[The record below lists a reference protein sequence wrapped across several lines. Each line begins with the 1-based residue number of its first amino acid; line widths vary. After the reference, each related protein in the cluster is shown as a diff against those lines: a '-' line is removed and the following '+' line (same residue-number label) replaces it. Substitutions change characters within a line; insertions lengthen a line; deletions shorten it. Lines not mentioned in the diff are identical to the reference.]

1 MSPIL
6 NLIVFVVL
14 AYFIY
19 YAYYTYYVAETAKI
33 YDIQTKIGSFIT
45 KDALGVELGDLGK
58 TLSDNLNTKLDE
70 YKTLNTKLESDL
82 VEINL
87 KIEAYKKSTNDMGT
101 YVDSSVLKN
110 MIKIKE
116 EIMSDVFKN
125 IDILKSNLMTTIANA
140 KDMNENA
147 SAELTK
153 KIEKE
158 LKTEVDRISFM
169 INNLSL
175 DLKKGM
181 ESNIMV
187 SNQLS
192 SKIDS
197 EVNKLVGVDNMLGSQ
212 LTSLNNS
219 ITKLIDD
226 VKNSS
231 IGEFS
236 ELRNLNVESIKKV
249 NDDLILINS
258 NIGLNSSGLK
268 ELKESTLESIKKV
281 NSDILT
287 NERVL
292 KELNDST
299 VQSIK
304 KLNDDLA
311 LSNAN
316 IVLNSNGLVEI
327 KNSTFESIKKIN
339 TDLLTNSSALQELNF
354 STMESIKKVNDDLT
368 LMNTNIGLNSTGLK
382 ELKEST
388 LESIKNITYDI
399 LTNKTVL
406 KELNDSTLESIKKL
420 NDDLK
425 LSNANIG
432 LNSTGLMEL
441 NASIVENMRKVNA
454 DILSNSTIVR
464 ELNDATMESIK
475 KVNNDLT
482 LMNTNIELNSVGLKE
497 LKEST
502 LESIK
507 KINDI
512 LTISENDIRSNSTGL
527 KELKES
533 TLDSIKKINDIF
545 ASNAETVESTYVKL
559 NNISNDIKN
568 IVKKYDD
575 YIISNDSYVKGLD
588 TRLLLSEN
596 SIKGNIEELNNL
608 KNSIVDN
615 ISKINQLN
623 TIVSSNENA
632 SKGIKEELTII
643 SNDLKN
649 VIKNYED
656 YVFSNNSYT
665 QKLNDRV
672 ESYINQN
679 YLAIKNINDS
689 IDIIKYGMGD
699 IRLLNGVDIT
709 SNLLDIK
716 KQLNVYDGDH
726 SVLIKLKSDLEDM
739 KSVVG
744 SIEDINKLK
753 DGFYNHMKI
762 LNRLVEV
769 EDILKNSNVV
779 MDNNNVNYV
788 KYKANKVA
796 FKGLNNNKREQ
807 MFLINDTI
815 ESLEKYVGSLILS
828 NDNKNI
834 IRDLIN
840 ISKNELFEI
849 NGKDTLVSYLNNIQ
863 LTTGQLWSDSN
874 TKDIKLNN
882 IENSLNL
889 MTEVVGEVSLL
900 NKNSIADSIQRIQLD
915 VKKLNEDGIE
925 VNSNLNAFKNSV
937 NEEVKKIGDVIKYNS
952 IVDTLVGD
960 VQVLMNRTGTAN
972 IRYKD
977 LATSAENLYNDLQT
991 QTSILQL
998 ANKDISSMKSILG
1011 NYVAAEQGG
1020 DVAQILKDMN
1030 TNLKYLYTNLG
1041 TYRKDDFNQMT
1052 VDNLLKDI
1060 ITRVNGVELF
1070 SLNNKNT
1077 SRDLT
1082 DLITK
1087 VSDLKTFVGNGVGS
1101 SAVGTSLVDR
1111 INGVELKLVE
1121 LVNITNSSN
1130 DQQTNMKKS
1139 IDYLNKYSDEIR
1151 PLIAN
1156 FSVYLESIENIKPVG
1171 PNISQAIINLFNSVN
1186 SNSTTVGNVSNLVD
1200 TLSKDVN
1207 KTISEQIQSSTKLN
1221 DLYSSLDKVNASVI
1235 SINDK
1240 LFSQKVS
1247 IDDIKNKIDLISQ
1260 VSFLPKLVKALSDIS
1275 KSYPLLKTD
1284 IDSLVPSA
1292 EETVRQINL
1301 FLEKYKSDTSL
1312 VEWQTNYEFY
1322 SYISKIQKGLAE
1334 MYAAM
1339 ESKITFGATVDPFN
1353 QTDMNKLVPMYM
1365 YNYFNEPFLQYL
1377 SVMNE
1382 WVENTPIWYQL
1393 GKSRDDI
1400 ESINKSVNTFNN
1412 DILFLK
1418 TYKGNMETEVNGILT
1433 KLDKIGN
1440 WDPIVMNSTLSNAL
1454 MNLITKH
1461 NSVESNL
1468 TNMQTIVGNLSNINY
1483 PSISLAVVDLLSKAK
1498 SIEDKEVIN
1507 SKDIESVKASSSRL
1521 LSIVGEYNGNL
1532 LTDLTSIKQNLTNIE
1547 SNMGTNFNG
1556 IGSRLDKIEGDLKYS
1571 TIATLVNNVQIL
1583 ARFDPKS
1590 ITYDSIT
1597 EYHKLQVGPIPQ
1609 AAKEV
1614 NINTLTTWKPLFLN
1628 IDTVVK
1634 LRNLLN
1640 VLALD
1645 KLPMISMLEYQKI
1658 NNVIYLTAINTK
1670 TAIESLIGGDLEKN
1684 IQLHVVEI
1692 LDNYKSLS
1700 DKVNSIQTSSGN
1712 TGDQVASGIMSLK
1725 PLITSVMNYKHQL
1738 VQTSQ
1743 VIAIVDNMNLLS
1755 TEIDKYK
1762 TGFVNDAFFDLLKDT
1777 VNKMNNSTVFNGNYT
1792 GADESIKIMSNIS
1805 KSFLTITS
1813 QIFSTTNQSIP
1824 DRLRQLWI
1832 KAGTYTGVS
1841 IQADITD
1848 LNTRLTS
1855 LTTNFNTFNTT
1866 ISSTLTSLDNRVK
1879 LLEAEII
1886 NIKAATASTSG
1897 STNLSIP
1904 ETILPSLSVPI
1915 GTYYAICTIQNGNII
1930 SQIYPTTYTG
1940 LKYPINMPISTME
1953 YCILNNPANVSITY
1967 MSAYI
1972 QQMITPIRY
1981 TLGGSEGTLIKYIAS
1996 SSTYSN
2002 QPDITVLSGGGPLS
2016 FGTLNNMTELQV
2028 NFGTPHNP
2036 SIALNIINSAKYIT
2050 LKSRDNSIMTFQF
2063 RVIITTAFSMPE
2075 FKINAVDKMFTVNN
2089 ALSRSNRVS
2098 VVDSNPVINFTKGF
2112 ILDKKYSNTQPT
2124 SCTNNGGVYTC
2135 NCPSNSY
2142 VCGVNY
2148 NVPMSTITSISP
2160 QCCSFNF

>member
-6 NLIVFVVL
+6 KLIIFLVL
-14 AYFIY
+14 AYFVY
-19 YAYYTYYVAETAKI
+19 YAYYTYYVVETAKI
-33 YDIQTKIGSFIT
+33 YDIQTQIGSFIT
-45 KDALGVELGDLGK
+45 KDTLGVELGDLGK
-58 TLSDNLNTKLDE
+58 TLTEDLNTKLDE

-87 KIEAYKKSTNDMGT
+87 KIEAYKKSSNDMGT
-101 YVDSSVLKN
+101 YVDSSILKN

-140 KDMNENA
+140 KDLNENA
-147 SAELTK
+147 SAELAK

-212 LTSLNNS
+212 LTSLNTS

-231 IGEFS
+231 IGEFT
-236 ELRNLNVESIKKV
+236 ELKNLNVESIKKV

-268 ELKESTLESIKKV
+268 ELKESTLESIKKL
-281 NSDILT
+281 NADIST
-287 NERVL
+287 NDAIM
-292 KELNDST
+292 KELQSST
-299 VQSIK
+299 LESIK
-304 KLNDDLA
+304 RVTND
-311 LSNAN
+311 LSLINTN
-316 IVLNSNGLVEI
+316 IALNSNGLVEI
-327 KNSTFESIKKIN
+327 QNSTFENINKIN
-339 TDLLTNSSALQELNF
+339 ADILSNNVVLQELKASSLEN
-354 STMESIKKVNDDLT
+354 IKKVNDDLT
-368 LMNTNIGLNSTGLK
+368 LMNTNIQLNSVGIK

-388 LESIKNITYDI
+388 LESIKNINYDLISNSRI
-399 LTNKTVL
+399 LQEL
-406 KELNDSTLESIKKL
+406 KDSTMSNIKMV
-420 NDDLK
+420 NDALAI
-425 LSNANIG
+425 SNNNIG
-432 LNSTGLMEL
+432 LNSTGLREL
-441 NASIVENMRKVNA
+441 NTLIVENMSKVNA
-454 DILSNSTIVR
+454 DILSNAAIVQELKSST
-464 ELNDATMESIK
+464 LESIK
-475 KVNNDLT
+475 QVNNDLT
-482 LMNTNIELNSVGLKE
+482 LMNTNIGLNSAGLKE

-507 KINDI
+507 KMTDI
-512 LTISENDIRSNSTGL
+512 LTISENDIRSNSNGL

-533 TLDSIKKINDIF
+533 TLNSIQKINDIF
-545 ASNAETVESTYVKL
+545 ASNAETVESTNTKL

-588 TRLLLSEN
+588 NRLLLSEN
-596 SIKGNIEELNNL
+596 SIKGNVEELNNL
-608 KNSIVDN
+608 KNIVTDN

-623 TIVSSNENA
+623 TTILLNEEV
-632 SKGIKEELTII
+632 SKGIKAELSII

-672 ESYINQN
+672 ENYINQN

-689 IDIIKYGMGD
+689 IDIINYGMGD

-709 SNLLDIK
+709 STLLNIK

-726 SVLIKLKSDLEDM
+726 AVLIKLKSDLEDM
-739 KSVVG
+739 KGVVG

-753 DGFYNHMKI
+753 DGFYNHSKI

-769 EDILKNSNVV
+769 EDILKSANIVLNSN
-779 MDNNNVNYV
+779 DVNYA
-788 KYKANKVA
+788 KYKANKES
-796 FKGLNNNKREQ
+796 FKGLNNTKREQ

-815 ESLEKYVGSLILS
+815 ESLEKYVSGLILS

-840 ISKNELFEI
+840 ISKNELYEI

-863 LTTGQLWSDSN
+863 FTTGQLWSDSN
-874 TKDIKLNN
+874 VKDIKLNN

-900 NKNSIADSIQRIQLD
+900 NKNSIVDSIQKIQLD
-915 VKKLNEDGIE
+915 VRKLNEDGIE
-925 VNSNLNAFKNSV
+925 VNSNLNSFKNSV

-960 VQVLMNRTGTAN
+960 VQVLMNRTGTGN

-991 QTSILQL
+991 QTSILHL

-1020 DVAQILKDMN
+1020 DIAQIIKDMN
-1030 TNLKYLYTNLG
+1030 TNLKYLYSNLG
-1041 TYRKDDFNQMT
+1041 SYRKDDFNQMT
-1052 VDNLLKDI
+1052 VDILLKDI
-1060 ITRVNGVELF
+1060 ITRINGVELF

-1077 SRDLT
+1077 SRDLA
-1082 DLITK
+1082 DLISK
-1087 VSDLKTFVGNGVGS
+1087 VSDLKTFVGSEVGNN
-1101 SAVGTSLVDR
+1101 AVSTSLVDR
-1111 INGVELKLVE
+1111 INSVELKLVD

-1130 DQQTNMKKS
+1130 YQQTNMKTS

-1156 FSVYLESIENIKPVG
+1156 FSFYLESIENIKPVG
-1171 PNISQAIINLFNSVN
+1171 PNISQSIINLFNSVN
-1186 SNSTTVGNVSNLVD
+1186 SNSDSIGKVSNLVD
-1200 TLSKDVN
+1200 TLNRDVN
-1207 KTISEQIQSSTKLN
+1207 KTISEQVQFSTKLN
-1221 DLYSSLDKVNASVI
+1221 ELYSSLDKVNASVI
-1235 SINDK
+1235 SINNS

-1247 IDDIKNKIDLISQ
+1247 IDDIKTKIDLISQ

-1275 KSYPLLKTD
+1275 KSYPLLKND
-1284 IDSLVPSA
+1284 IDSIVPTA
-1292 EETVRQINL
+1292 VETVSQINL
-1301 FLEKYKSDTSL
+1301 FLEKYKSDTRL
-1312 VEWQTNYEFY
+1312 VEWQSNYEFY
-1322 SYISKIQKGLAE
+1322 SYISKIQIGLTE

-1339 ESKITFGATVDPFN
+1339 EDKIKFGATVDPFN

-1365 YNYFNEPFLQYL
+1365 YNYFNEPFIQYL

-1393 GKSRDDI
+1393 GKSKDDI
-1400 ESINKSVNTFNN
+1400 DSINKSVNTFNN

-1418 TYKGNMETEVNGILT
+1418 AYKGNMETEVNGILT
-1433 KLDKIGN
+1433 KLNNIGN
-1440 WDPIVMNSTLSNAL
+1440 WDPVIMNSTLSNAL
-1454 MNLITKH
+1454 MNIISKNTT
-1461 NSVESNL
+1461 VESNL
-1468 TNMQTIVGNLSNINY
+1468 NNMQTIVGNLSNINY
-1483 PSISLAVVDLLSKAK
+1483 PSISSAVVDLLSKVK
-1498 SIEDKEVIN
+1498 SIEDKDVIN
-1507 SKDIESVKASSSRL
+1507 SKDIESVKASSSKL

-1532 LTDLTSIKQNLTNIE
+1532 LADLTSIKQNLTNVE
-1547 SNMGTNFNG
+1547 SNMETHFSG
-1556 IGSRLDKIEGDLKYS
+1556 IGSRLDKVEYDLKYS

-1590 ITYDSIT
+1590 IIYDTIT
-1597 EYHKLQVGPIPQ
+1597 EYHKFQVNPIPQ

-1614 NINTLTTWKPLFLN
+1614 NINTLTNWKPLFLN

-1640 VLALD
+1640 ALALD

-1658 NNVIYLTAINTK
+1658 NNIIYLTAINTK
-1670 TAIESLIGGDLEKN
+1670 TAIESLLGVDLEKN

-1692 LDNYKSLS
+1692 LDNYKLLT

-1712 TGDQVASGIMSLK
+1712 TGDQVANLIIGLK

-1743 VIAIVDNMNLLS
+1743 TIAVVDNMNSLS

-1762 TGFVNDAFFDLLKDT
+1762 TGFANDAFFDLLKDT
-1777 VNKMNNSTVFNGNYT
+1777 VTKMNNSTVFNGKYT
-1792 GADESIKIMSNIS
+1792 GTDESIKIMTNIS
-1805 KSFLTITS
+1805 KSFFDITN

-1824 DRLRQLWI
+1824 DRLRQIWI
-1832 KAGTYTGVS
+1832 KAGNYTGVS
-1841 IQADITD
+1841 IQGDIND
-1848 LNTRLTS
+1848 LNSRLTT
-1855 LTTNFNTFNTT
+1855 LTTNFNTFNTNT
-1866 ISSTLTSLDNRVK
+1866 SASLISLDNRVK
-1879 LLEAEII
+1879 SLEADIV

-1904 ETILPSLSVPI
+1904 ETILPPLSVPI

-1930 SQIYPTTYTG
+1930 SQVYPATYTG

-1953 YCILNNPANVSITY
+1953 YCILTNPANIAITY
-1967 MSAYI
+1967 MASYI
-1972 QQMITPIRY
+1972 QQMTTPTRY
-1981 TLGGSEGTLIKYIAS
+1981 TLGGSEGTLIKYITS
-1996 SSTYSN
+1996 PLSYGTS
-2002 QPDITVLSGGGPLS
+2002 PDTTILSGGGPLS
-2016 FGTLNNMTELQV
+2016 YGNVLNMTNAQV
-2028 NFGTPHNP
+2028 NLGTSLN
-2036 SIALNIINSAKYIT
+2036 ALNIINSAKYLT
-2050 LKSRDNSIMTFQF
+2050 LKARDNSIMTFQF
-2063 RVIITTAFSMPE
+2063 QVVITTAYNMPE
-2075 FKINAVDKMFTVNN
+2075 FKVNTVDKMFTLNN
-2089 ALSRSNRVS
+2089 ALSRSNRVP

-2112 ILDKKYSNTQPT
+2112 ILDKKYSNEQP
-2124 SCTNNGGVYTC
+2124 SCSLSSGIYTC
-2135 NCPSNSY
+2135 NCPANSY

-2148 NVPMSTITSISP
+2148 TSMNNAVSMIRH